1 MNGPIVVGTDGSE
14 TAAIALEAAI
24 NFAKCFGQPLHVV
37 SAYKP
42 LNVSSGLPPEFD
54 GCITSTTEV
63 DAVMAD
69 ALARARSAGVE
80 AQGHSESGSAAEALL
95 EVAERVSADVIVI
108 GNRGIRS
115 KARYVLGNVPSKVV
129 HHATCSTFVVQT
141 S

>member
-1 MNGPIVVGTDGSE
+1 MNGPIVVGTDGSD
-14 TAAIALEAAI
+14 TATLALDAAIT
-24 NFAKCFGQPLHVV
+24 FAKSFGQPLHIV

-69 ALARARSAGVE
+69 ALSRAKTAGVE
-80 AQGHSESGSAAEALL
+80 AHGHSESGSAAEALL
-95 EVAERVSADVIVI
+95 GVAERVSADVIVV

-129 HHATCSTFVVQT
+129 HNATCSTFVVQT
-141 S
+141 T

>member
-14 TAAIALEAAI
+14 TAAIALDAAI
-24 NFAKCFGQPLHVV
+24 NFARSFGQPLHIV

-42 LNVSSGLPPEFD
+42 LGVSGLPAEFE
-54 GCITSTTEV
+54 GSITSTTEV

-69 ALARARSAGVE
+69 ALARARTAGVE
-80 AQGHSESGSAAEALL
+80 AHGHSESGSAAEALL
-95 EVAERVSADVIVI
+95 EVAERVSADVIVV

-129 HHATCSTFVVQT
+129 HNAMCSTFVVQT